1 MAIMKESENT
11 YTTLAELRK
20 NYTEQLDKY
29 YQLVQKH
36 EKLQEEFDQLK
47 ERYMNLID
55 NK

>member
-1 MAIMKESENT
+1 MKESENI
-11 YTTLAELRK
+11 YTTLAELRE
-20 NYTEQLDKY
+20 NYIKKLNDY
-29 YQLVQKH
+29 YILLQKH